1 MLEHYTRTRFHHILG
16 SAKPGTHA
24 SSRRCGRPQLELC
37 RCGHARWPI
46 RGGRGRSSSRHHPHA
61 VDVVVHAHPAA
72 RLVGRH
78 VAPAAV
84 AAVHLTLVPVVHA
97 VAAHTAV
104 HAAHAAV
111 HHPVAAVAATHS
123 TVHAAAV
130 ATVHAAA
137 HSIAAVH
144 AVEAVRGR
152 LNATEL

>member
-46 RGGRGRSSSRHHPHA
+46 RGGRGISSSRHHPHA

-84 AAVHLTLVPVVHA
+84 AAVHLTLVPVV

-111 HHPVAAVAATHS
+111 HHPVAAVAAAHS
-123 TVHAAAV
+123 TVAHTAVVATHSAAHAV
-130 ATVHAAA
+130 AAHA
-137 HSIAAVH
+137 
-144 AVEAVRGR
+144 
-152 LNATEL
+152 